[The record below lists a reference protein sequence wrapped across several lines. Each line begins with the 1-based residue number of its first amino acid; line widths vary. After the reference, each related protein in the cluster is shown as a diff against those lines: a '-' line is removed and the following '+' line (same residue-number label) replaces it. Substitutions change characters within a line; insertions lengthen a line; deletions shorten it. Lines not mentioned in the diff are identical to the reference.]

1 MRRVVRAI
9 PIAVGLIVVLAAAAG
24 FWASSRLHASLPQLD
39 GRIELRGLNAPVAV
53 TRDALGV
60 PTIRGT
66 TREDVARATGFL
78 HAQDRF
84 FQMDLARRRAAG
96 ELSDLVGARALVLDR
111 EIRIHR
117 FRDEARRAVALL
129 QPRDRAILEAYSA
142 GVNRGLH
149 ALGAPPFEY
158 LMLTQTPR
166 DWLPED
172 SLLVVLSMFITLQ
185 DADGSYEATLATMH
199 DVLPASMVDFLA
211 PRGTEW
217 DSAVDGTEFTT
228 PPIPGPEIYDLRHR
242 RKGKPSI
249 TLPPPKPEEVE
260 NPKPQIPNPKSQLA
274 LGNWLTP
281 SGWESGVDRDDREAA
296 IGSNSFAVAGSL
308 TNDGAALVANDMHL
322 AVRVPN
328 TWYRAVLEWTDETPR
343 RLIGVTLP
351 GVPALVTG
359 SNTYVAWGFTNTYAD
374 WTDIV
379 LIDVDPTNADR
390 YRTKDGWRSFE
401 HHDEVIRIAG
411 GRDVHLD
418 VLWTIWGPV
427 IDPDYHGRPR
437 ALRWV
442 AHSAERLASTVA
454 PLESAHTIEEAFDVV
469 NGLGVPGQNMVV
481 ADRSGRIGWTIFGAL
496 PRRVGMDG
504 QLPTSWSDGARGWDG
519 WLSSAEYPRIVNPD
533 RGRLW
538 TANARVVGGDML
550 ARLGDGSYEIGSRAR
565 IIRDRLLA
573 RDRFGVRDL
582 LDIQLDAHAGFLA
595 RWRDLLLRTL
605 TPSAVAS
612 HADRGEFR
620 DVVDSGWSGVAAPD
634 SAAYRLTRMFRE
646 EISDRAIAFLLSEC
660 YDADPMFDYKNVR
673 RRDGPI
679 WKLVNE
685 QPMHLLDPQF
695 ASWNDLLLDAVDTV
709 ITRVRAE
716 HGGPLKERVWSE
728 FNQTLY
734 RHPLSAGVPLLGRWL
749 DMPAVPLPGDLYT
762 PNMHWRI
769 NAPSERMIVSPGHED
784 TGIMHMPTGQS
795 GHPLS
800 PFYNNSHDAWVRGE
814 PTPFLPGPAEHTL
827 MLSP

>member
-228 PPIPGPEIYDLRHR
+228 PPIPGPEVYDLRHR

-249 TLPPPKPEEVE
+249 TLPPPKPEEVG
-260 NPKPQIPNPKSQLA
+260 NPKPQIPNPRSQLA
-274 LGNWLTP
+274 LGSWLTP
-281 SGWESGVDRDDREAA
+281 SGWELGVDREDREAA

-328 TWYRAVLEWTDETPR
+328 TWYRAVLEWTDETPH

-379 LIDVDPTNADR
+379 LIDVDPTNADPVSHER
-390 YRTKDGWRSFE
+390 WLAIVRASRRGHPHRRRTR
-401 HHDEVIRIAG
+401 RAP
-411 GRDVHLD
+411 RR
-418 VLWTIWGPV
+418 PV
-427 IDPDYHGRPR
+427 DD
-437 ALRWV
+437 
-442 AHSAERLASTVA
+442 
-454 PLESAHTIEEAFDVV
+454 
-469 NGLGVPGQNMVV
+469 LGTRH
-481 ADRSGRIGWTIFGAL
+481 RSGL
-496 PRRVGMDG
+496 PRS
-504 QLPTSWSDGARGWDG
+504 T
-519 WLSSAEYPRIVNPD
+519 
-533 RGRLW
+533 
-538 TANARVVGGDML
+538 T
-550 ARLGDGSYEIGSRAR
+550 
-565 IIRDRLLA
+565 
-573 RDRFGVRDL
+573 
-582 LDIQLDAHAGFLA
+582 
-595 RWRDLLLRTL
+595 
-605 TPSAVAS
+605 
-612 HADRGEFR
+612 
-620 DVVDSGWSGVAAPD
+620 
-634 SAAYRLTRMFRE
+634 SAA
-646 EISDRAIAFLLSEC
+646 
-660 YDADPMFDYKNVR
+660 
-673 RRDGPI
+673 
-679 WKLVNE
+679 
-685 QPMHLLDPQF
+685 
-695 ASWNDLLLDAVDTV
+695 
-709 ITRVRAE
+709 
-716 HGGPLKERVWSE
+716 
-728 FNQTLY
+728 
-734 RHPLSAGVPLLGRWL
+734 LGR
-749 DMPAVPLPGDLYT
+749 AFG
-762 PNMHWRI
+762 
-769 NAPSERMIVSPGHED
+769 
-784 TGIMHMPTGQS
+784 
-795 GHPLS
+795 
-800 PFYNNSHDAWVRGE
+800 
-814 PTPFLPGPAEHTL
+814 
-827 MLSP
+827 